1 MIIQSRFKQF
11 GWLAVLAIC
20 LGLFIALS
28 FQTHSV
34 KTEVLLAER
43 KIIALER
50 ETGMLETEF
59 QTRASQRQLSD
70 WNAVEFGYRA
80 PRADQYLENE
90 RHLASLGSPVRVD
103 APPPIR
109 VARNVPS
116 GLEEA
121 GENDLAE
128 IAMVS
133 PITGKPVTLSAAERA
148 KAEASLTD
156 DLGELLAQASPV
168 KPAQAAEASG
178 PIPAETVGK

>member
-1 MIIQSRFKQF
+1 MIIQSRFKQL
-11 GWLAVLAIC
+11 GWIALLAIC

-43 KIIALER
+43 EIVALER
-50 ETGMLETEF
+50 QTMILETEF

-90 RHLASLGSPVRVD
+90 RQLASLGSPVRAD
-103 APPPIR
+103 APQPIR
-109 VARNVPS
+109 VARNVP
-116 GLEEA
+116 A
-121 GENDLAE
+121 GSDTAIDSEFSSV
-128 IAMVS
+128 AMVS
-133 PITGKPVTLSAAERA
+133 PITGKPVTLSVAAQA
-148 KAEASLTD
+148 QAEASLTD

-168 KPAQAAEASG
+168 KQAQAAEASD
-178 PIPAETVGK
+178 AEEGGE

>member
-1 MIIQSRFKQF
+1 MIIQSRFKQL
-11 GWLAVLAIC
+11 GWIALLAIC

-43 KIIALER
+43 EIVALER
-50 ETGMLETEF
+50 QTMILETEF

-90 RHLASLGSPVRVD
+90 RQLASLGSPVRAD
-103 APPPIR
+103 APQPIR
-109 VARNVPS
+109 VARNVPPGS
-116 GLEEA
+116 DTAIDSEFSSV
-121 GENDLAE
+121 
-128 IAMVS
+128 AMVS
-133 PITGKPVTLSAAERA
+133 PITGKPVTLSVAAQA
-148 KAEASLTD
+148 QAEASLTD

-168 KPAQAAEASG
+168 KQAQAAEASD
-178 PIPAETVGK
+178 AEEGGE